1 MNVASRKPIII
12 FRADGNR
19 SMGLGHLYRSAA
31 LASMLRS
38 HFWCGLISF
47 GAPVEVLERIKLNFD
62 HVDQLG
68 FGDKETFIRKL
79 AEDEVLADG
88 EIVVLDGYHFT
99 TDLQESLAVVGKK
112 VVCID
117 DVYRYHFTAD
127 VIINHSPSTDLSDKY
142 SHEDKTALAFGLDFA
157 LLREPFL
164 LAAREAA
171 PVARSD
177 RFYMC
182 FGGADPQNISTLLL
196 SRLSDLGFDNPVD
209 VVLGASN
216 PFLPEVRLAADQYP
230 GPVKIH
236 HNLGDEEMIGLYQG
250 ARLAFLPAST
260 TMLEAIACKVPIVMG
275 YAVDNQM
282 DIYHGFL
289 NTELFA
295 GVGDWNKPQRLKAA
309 IDQCLAEDRVTY
321 GTKVDQLIDG
331 YSNVNLSGIFKQLA
345 AGVEPIVCRRA
356 TKIEMH
362 QYFKWAND
370 PVVRSTA
377 VKTDVISWEEHTKWF
392 SRRLVDQDS
401 LLLFFL
407 YRNRPCGQIRYEV
420 SSSGSAIV
428 SISIDPGFRGQRL
441 ASRMLAIGQEQFH
454 SRFPEI
460 PLIVAYIRPDN
471 LASRKTFERVQFSLI
486 EEVNLRGTDL
496 LRYERRERSLSDK
509 NDES

>member
-1 MNVASRKPIII
+1 
-12 FRADGNR
+12 
-19 SMGLGHLYRSAA
+19 
-31 LASMLRS
+31 
-38 HFWCGLISF
+38 
-47 GAPVEVLERIKLNFD
+47 
-62 HVDQLG
+62 
-68 FGDKETFIRKL
+68 
-79 AEDEVLADG
+79 
-88 EIVVLDGYHFT
+88 
-99 TDLQESLAVVGKK
+99 
-112 VVCID
+112 
-117 DVYRYHFTAD
+117 
-127 VIINHSPSTDLSDKY
+127 
-142 SHEDKTALAFGLDFA
+142 
-157 LLREPFL
+157 
-164 LAAREAA
+164 
-171 PVARSD
+171 
-177 RFYMC
+177 
-182 FGGADPQNISTLLL
+182 
-196 SRLSDLGFDNPVD
+196 
-209 VVLGASN
+209 
-216 PFLPEVRLAADQYP
+216 
-230 GPVKIH
+230 
-236 HNLGDEEMIGLYQG
+236 
-250 ARLAFLPAST
+250 
-260 TMLEAIACKVPIVMG
+260 
-275 YAVDNQM
+275 M